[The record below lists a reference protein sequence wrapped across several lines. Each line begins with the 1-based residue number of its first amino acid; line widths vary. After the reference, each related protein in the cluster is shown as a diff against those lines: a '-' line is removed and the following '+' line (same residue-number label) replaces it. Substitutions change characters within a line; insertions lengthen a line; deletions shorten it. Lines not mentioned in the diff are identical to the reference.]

1 MIHID
6 FPNQA
11 LSKGLKT
18 WGNSLALSKDDKIFQ
33 PATLELRDHILIPL
47 INKQENDKK
56 TKRRKKKNGFPEA
69 FVLTS
74 GISFIFTEP
83 LTYKMDN
90 ASPLPPLYKK

>member
-47 INKQENDKK
+47 INKR
-56 TKRRKKKNGFPEA
+56 KRRKKKNGFPEA